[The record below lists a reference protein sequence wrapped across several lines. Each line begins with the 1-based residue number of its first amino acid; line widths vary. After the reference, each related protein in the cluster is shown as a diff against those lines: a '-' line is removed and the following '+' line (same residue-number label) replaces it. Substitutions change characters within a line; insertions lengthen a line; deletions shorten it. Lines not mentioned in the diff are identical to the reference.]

1 MHELGIVIDI
11 VKQVEEYKKENNI
24 KKITAIVLQI
34 GELSGVV
41 PSYISDVYPLAI
53 ELSTLSD
60 MKLIIEE
67 TPGIGKCKKCGLA
80 FNLVHNDNKCPLCD
94 HDEWEII
101 TGTELLIKELHTE

>member
-24 KKITAIVLQI
+24 EKIKALVLQI

-41 PSYISDVYPLAI
+41 PKYIEDVFPLAI
-53 ELSTLSD
+53 EPSSVSD
-60 MKLIIEE
+60 MELIIEE
-67 TPGIGKCKKCGLA
+67 TPGIGKCRQCGLA
-80 FNLVHNDNKCPLCD
+80 FNLIHNDNKCPLCS
-94 HDEWEII
+94 HDEWDII

>member
-11 VKQVEEYKKENNI
+11 VKQVEEYKIENKIEKI
-24 KKITAIVLQI
+24 KAIVLQI

-41 PSYISDVYPLAI
+41 PKYIEDVFPLAI
-53 ELSTLSD
+53 EVSSVSD
-60 MKLIIEE
+60 MELIIEE